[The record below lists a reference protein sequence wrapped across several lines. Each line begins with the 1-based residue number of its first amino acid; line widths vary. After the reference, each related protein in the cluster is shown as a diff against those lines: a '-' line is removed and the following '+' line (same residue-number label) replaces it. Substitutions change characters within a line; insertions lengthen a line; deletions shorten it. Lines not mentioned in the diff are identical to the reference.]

1 MRCVWPLL
9 FFALSSIRERKA
21 RPDNSWHLVFS
32 VKNVSCQA
40 VKRSYFSGFFFFNR
54 QRSCFI
60 LCWVD
65 KGVLSVLLK
74 SVSHGKALGVC
85 PLKLQCFVFSVC
97 DST

>member
-40 VKRSYFSGFFFFNR
+40 VKRSYFSGFFFEIGR
-54 QRSCFI
+54 DPASYCAGLIRECF
-60 LCWVD
+60 LC
-65 KGVLSVLLK
+65 
-74 SVSHGKALGVC
+74 C
-85 PLKLQCFVFSVC
+85 
-97 DST
+97 